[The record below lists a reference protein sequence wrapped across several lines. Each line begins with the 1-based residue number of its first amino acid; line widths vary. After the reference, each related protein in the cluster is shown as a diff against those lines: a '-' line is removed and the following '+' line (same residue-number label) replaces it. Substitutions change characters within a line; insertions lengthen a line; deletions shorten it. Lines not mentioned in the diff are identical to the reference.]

1 MTWQDRLTGGQRA
14 LLGLAKSEIAGDE
27 LPFSLMASPSVLR
40 TLADMA
46 ELLDQA
52 ETPDLPVSRMVLP
65 VPYHS
70 QWEGDA
76 ELIRKDCGPAC
87 VEMLGEYYHP
97 ELQDISTDDITKY
110 ITGGADRATSISE
123 LQRAF
128 DHYYGAPL
136 DRHGVANWDMLK
148 KWIGD
153 GHPAIVLVHYGSFLT
168 RMDRNYTSGH
178 YMVVCG
184 FDRVYYQG
192 QALER
197 VILHDPDFYGV
208 TTIGQGAFIPVIKS
222 HFLKMWDDCYKDQN
236 PRCLALVRGKRE

>member
-1 MTWQDRLTGGQRA
+1 MNWQDRLTHGQRA
-14 LLGLAKSEIAGDE
+14 LLDLAKTD
-27 LPFSLMASPSVLR
+27 PNPLMASANVLR
-40 TLADMA
+40 ALTAMA

-52 ETPDLPVSRMVLP
+52 EISDLPPLPVSRIVLP

-97 ELQDISTDDITKY
+97 ELKNVSTDDITKF
-110 ITGGADRATSISE
+110 ITGGTDRATSISE

-128 DHYYGAPL
+128 EHYYGATL
-136 DRHGVANWDMLK
+136 DRFGVVTWQMLK
-148 KWIGD
+148 RWIEN

-168 RMDRNYTSGH
+168 RMDRTYTAGH

-184 FDRVYYQG
+184 FDQVDYQG
-192 QALER
+192 KALER
-197 VILHDPDFYGV
+197 VILHDPDFYGD
-208 TTIGQGAFIPVIKS
+208 TMMGQGMRIPVIKS
-222 HFLKMWDDCYKDQN
+222 HFLKMWEDSYKDQN
-236 PRCLALVRGKRE
+236 PRCLALVRSGHE